1 MLAFHFDNQIARL
14 RQFAFSLTA
23 LIVWLANDFTAMG
36 LCWAAALASY
46 PIGLH
51 WAIRRVRVIAGH
63 PDRAFVLDTAM
74 IFLVLATHPL
84 GLLSQVALIGGMAF
98 VARLCLLT
106 SSQSYQVIRLILIV
120 AFALCGASVI
130 EGLKHIGL
138 QESLGLGLLLGL
150 CFFSART
157 VGLVSSERARLFK
170 AAKQAH
176 QQTTQ
181 QLTRVK
187 PYLSKPLLASALQT
201 KTPRR
206 LPLIIFFADL
216 HDSTGAAEQLA
227 EQAFTDFLNDYLTRM
242 GQLVLRFNG
251 TLDKYTGDGLM
262 VVFGLEEPASQQ
274 ALARQCALMALAMRR
289 AFQGLQA
296 DYLAQNQPFK
306 PGQRMGIHA
315 GVCLAGSVGPAEQ
328 LNFTVLGRAV
338 HVAARLEQH
347 AGLDEILVSKE
358 FAQLLGAEFVL
369 AARPPADISGLRR
382 PLNHCALLD

>member
-1 MLAFHFDNQIARL
+1 MLAFLIDNQVARL
-14 RQFAFSLTA
+14 RQFAFGLAA
-23 LIVWLANDFTAMG
+23 LIVCLANPSLEIG
-36 LCWAAALASY
+36 LYWAVGLASY
-46 PIGLH
+46 PVGLH
-51 WAIRRVRVIAGH
+51 WVLPRMRVIADH
-63 PDRAFVLDTAM
+63 PDWAFVLDTAM
-74 IFLVLATHPL
+74 IFLMLATQPL
-84 GLLSQVALIGGMAF
+84 GLLTQIALIGGMAF
-98 VARLCLLT
+98 VARLCLLS
-106 SSQSYQVIRLILIV
+106 SSQAYQVIRVMLLL

-130 EGLKHIGL
+130 EGLKRIGL

-150 CFFSART
+150 CFLSART
-157 VGLVSSERARLFK
+157 VGLVSLERARLLK
-170 AAKQAH
+170 ATKQAH
-176 QQTTQ
+176 EQTAQQFK
-181 QLTRVK
+181 RVK

-201 KTPRR
+201 KAPRR
-206 LPLIIFFADL
+206 LPLIILFADL

-262 VVFGLEEPASQQ
+262 VVFGLEAHAGQQ
-274 ALARQCALMALAMRR
+274 ALARQCALMALSMRK
-289 AFQGLQA
+289 AFQGFQA
-296 DYLAQNQPFK
+296 DCLAQNQPYK

-347 AGLDEILVSKE
+347 ADRDEILVSKE
-358 FAQLLGAEFVL
+358 FAQLLGTEFVL
-369 AARPPADISGLRR
+369 AARPPATISGLKH